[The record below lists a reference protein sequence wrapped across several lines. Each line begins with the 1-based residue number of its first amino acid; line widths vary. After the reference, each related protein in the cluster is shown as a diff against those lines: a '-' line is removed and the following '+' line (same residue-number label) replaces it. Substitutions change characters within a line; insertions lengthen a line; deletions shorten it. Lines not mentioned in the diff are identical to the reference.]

1 LGKEL
6 AESLHL
12 RYLTV
17 HDEYT
22 AVCVRIEGT
31 EMEFVPGDAIDG
43 VKQLDKEL
51 LKSGFCLAITIE
63 T

>member
-17 HDEYT
+17 HNKYT
-22 AVCVRIEGT
+22 TVCVRIEGT
-31 EMEFVPGDAIDG
+31 EVEFVPSDAING

-51 LKSGFCLAITIE
+51 LKRGFCLAITIE